1 MIFFV
6 LSIILSVEN
15 PNVSS
20 TSFPFADF
28 PKVSID
34 IIVSLFLVYF
44 CHPNPIPASIEII
57 NLDLFEIISSCYSL
71 VSSSKISQQGI
82 ETTLTLY

>member
-15 PNVSS
+15 PNLSS
-20 TSFPFADF
+20 TSLPFADF

-34 IIVSLFLVYF
+34 IIVSLFWVYF
-44 CHPNPIPASIEII
+44 CHPRPIPASIEII
-57 NLDLFEIISSCYSL
+57 SLDFFEITQTIH
-71 VSSSKISQQGI
+71 
-82 ETTLTLY
+82 